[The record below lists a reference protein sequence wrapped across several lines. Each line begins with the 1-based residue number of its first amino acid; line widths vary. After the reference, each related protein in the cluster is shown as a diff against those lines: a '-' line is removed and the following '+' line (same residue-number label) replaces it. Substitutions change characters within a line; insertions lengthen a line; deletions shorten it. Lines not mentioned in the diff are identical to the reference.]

1 MNKKEIIMRTLLS
14 VIASVYAIT
23 CVAGQTQETAEAKK
37 KRIEQRTCPVVSNG
51 LVFVEGEFL
60 PPPYIVSRI
69 KNAIYIN
76 GRFIEASGLWPSEK
90 KESDVLPTLPPKNPD
105 IPLEINEKTTI
116 YDKEFIKYNT
126 EKKKYLFATYG
137 QEKGVDMMVDVYAS
151 LPCVQTAERDKDS
164 AWTINVVWKSGET
177 YHICQVPPQRSQDNG
192 THEQAAKMFDGVC
205 EIYSKGLEFND
216 YFLFGSAYTTGT
228 QDGYGRILVPIAKAL
243 RMEKDEEAFVA
254 VMTNKFPMVT
264 GFSEKAFRSFYKH
277 KDKLPQWEPL
287 LQKRC
292 KGRQ

>member
-1 MNKKEIIMRTLLS
+1 MKTLLTVIVS
-14 VIASVYAIT
+14 VGAIVCAT
-23 CVAGQTQETAEAKK
+23 VQAQETAEAKE
-37 KRIEQRTCPVVSNG
+37 KRIEQRTCPAVSNG

-60 PPPYIVSRI
+60 PPPYVVSRI
-69 KNAIYIN
+69 KSAIYIN
-76 GRFIEASGLWPSEK
+76 GQFIEAPAPWPSVK
-90 KESDVLPTLPPKNPD
+90 KDADVPAALPPKNPVM
-105 IPLEINEKTTI
+105 PLGITEKTTI
-116 YDKEFIKYNT
+116 YDKEFIKFNT
-126 EKKKYLFATYG
+126 QKKKYLFATYG
-137 QEKGVDMMVDVYAS
+137 QEKGIDMMVDVYAS
-151 LPCVQTAERDKDS
+151 LPCVKTAERDKDS

-192 THEQAAKMFDGVC
+192 TPEQAAKMFDGVC

-228 QDGYGRILVPIAKAL
+228 QDGFGRFLVPIAEAL
-243 RMEKDEEAFVA
+243 KTAKNEEAFVS
-254 VMTNKFPMVT
+254 VMTNKFPMST
-264 GFSEKAFRSFYKH
+264 GFSEKAFRSFFKH